1 MFLSFAF
8 YVLSL
13 LGFSYGIFLEFYI
26 ASDTTCWIVGP
37 TSAGGNAIIHSTVSA
52 WKTVITN
59 ADWIWDING
68 NTVKGNGTV
77 TKYFYIAGI
86 PATGTFQVAADN
98 TFTTYLNSVEADCK
112 DTTGIT
118 FSSSTPKSCNVIS
131 YLVSGLNKLVV
142 NVENTGASAAV
153 KFRLDATS
161 NL

>member
-1 MFLSFAF
+1 MSLSFVF
-8 YVLSL
+8 YMLSL
-13 LGFSYGIFLEFYI
+13 LGFSYGILLEFYI

-37 TSAGGNAIIHSTVSA
+37 TSTGGNAVIHSAVSA

-59 ADWIWDING
+59 ADWIWDISG
-68 NTVKGNGTV
+68 NTALGNGIV

-98 TFTTYLNSVEADCK
+98 TFTTYLNSVEANCK
-112 DTTGIT
+112 DTTGST

-142 NVENTGASAAV
+142 NVQNTGSYASV
-153 KFRLDATS
+153 KFRLDVTS
-161 NL
+161 NI